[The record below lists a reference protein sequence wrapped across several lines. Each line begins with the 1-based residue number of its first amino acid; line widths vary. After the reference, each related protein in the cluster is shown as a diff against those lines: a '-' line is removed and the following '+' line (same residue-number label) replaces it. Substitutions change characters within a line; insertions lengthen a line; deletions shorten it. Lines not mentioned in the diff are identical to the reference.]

1 MEYLAS
7 FSGGKDSAATIILAH
22 EHNEPLNE
30 IIFSE
35 VMYSPE
41 ISGEVPEHIEFIKK
55 VAFPLFESWGYKTR
69 VLRAEKTYLDLF
81 FHIVKRSR
89 KPERIGKKAGFP
101 MAGKCAINRDC
112 KIKPINDYIG
122 KKNKENLIQYIGIAA
137 DEPKRL
143 KRMGDGK
150 VSLLAKYGYTEEMA
164 MQKAKEYGL
173 VSPHYKYASR
183 GGCWFCPNASIKEL
197 RNLREKH
204 FDLWKEL
211 LRLEREPDIV
221 GNIWNTRSKI
231 SVNEIEEMFYWE
243 SQQISIFDFLE

>member
-89 KPERIGKKAGFP
+89 KPERIGKKQVFQWLGSA
-101 MAGKCAINRDC
+101 R
-112 KIKPINDYIG
+112 
-122 KKNKENLIQYIGIAA
+122 
-137 DEPKRL
+137 
-143 KRMGDGK
+143 
-150 VSLLAKYGYTEEMA
+150 
-164 MQKAKEYGL
+164 
-173 VSPHYKYASR
+173 
-183 GGCWFCPNASIKEL
+183 
-197 RNLREKH
+197 
-204 FDLWKEL
+204 
-211 LRLEREPDIV
+211 
-221 GNIWNTRSKI
+221 
-231 SVNEIEEMFYWE
+231 
-243 SQQISIFDFLE
+243 